1 MLLVIDI
8 GNTNT
13 VVGIYRD
20 KQLLE
25 SWRLVSSHTRT
36 VDEYWI
42 MVKQLCNSVNIP
54 TENISDIAISSVVPE
69 LTNSFIKMS
78 RIYFGRD
85 PLVVNSSL
93 NLGMN
98 LLVREP
104 KQIGADRLCNVVAAK
119 QYYQCPLIVVDLGTA
134 TTFDVLNAA
143 GDYTGGAISP
153 GLVTGSLELIRRA
166 AQLHEI
172 DLQYPDHIIGKTT
185 KEHMQSGIFVG
196 HIAMIE
202 GIVKRIKG
210 ELGQKDVFVI
220 ATGGLSEDIAKNTKD
235 VNDFNKHLTLTG
247 LRIIF
252 NLNRKEMTI

>member
-1 MLLVIDI
+1 MLLAIDI

-13 VVGIYRD
+13 VVGIYRGE
-20 KQLLE
+20 QLLE

-36 VDEYWI
+36 IDEYWI
-42 MVKQLCNSVNIP
+42 MVKQLCNSADIP
-54 TENISDIAISSVVPE
+54 TDKISDIAISSVVPE

-78 RIYFGRD
+78 RVHFGLE
-85 PLVVNSSL
+85 PLVVGSHL

-134 TTFDVLNAA
+134 TTFDVLSGD
-143 GDYTGGAISP
+143 GDYLGGAISP

-172 DLQYPDHIIGKTT
+172 DLQYPDNFIGKTT

-202 GIVKRIKG
+202 GIVERIIT
-210 ELGQKDVFVI
+210 ELGEKNVFVV
-220 ATGGLSEDIAKNTKD
+220 ATGGHSEEIAKHTD
-235 VNDFNKHLTLTG
+235 SVDIVNKYLTLNG
-247 LRIIF
+247 LRLIF
-252 NLNRKEMTI
+252 NLNRKKREQ

>member
-20 KQLLE
+20 EQLLE

-42 MVKQLCNSVNIP
+42 MVKQLCNSVDIP
-54 TENISDIAISSVVPE
+54 TERISNIAISSVVPE
-69 LTNSFIKMS
+69 LTNSFTKMS
-78 RIYFGRD
+78 RIHFGHE
-85 PLVVNSSL
+85 PLVVSSNL

-134 TTFDVLNAA
+134 TTFDVLNGE

-172 DLQYPDHIIGKTT
+172 DLQYPENIIGKTT

-202 GIVKRIKG
+202 GIVGRIKS
-210 ELGQKDVFVI
+210 ELEENNVFVI
-220 ATGGLSEDIAKNTKD
+220 ATGGYSEEIAKHTENVD
-235 VNDFNKHLTLTG
+235 VFNKYLTLDG
-247 LRIIF
+247 LQLIF
-252 NLNRKEMTI
+252 NLNRIERGL